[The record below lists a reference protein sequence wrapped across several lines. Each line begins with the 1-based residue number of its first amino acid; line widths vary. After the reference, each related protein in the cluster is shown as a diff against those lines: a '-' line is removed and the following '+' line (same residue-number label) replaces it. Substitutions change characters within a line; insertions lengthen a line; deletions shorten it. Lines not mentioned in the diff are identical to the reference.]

1 MTKGH
6 IIINHFLLLTLFFA
20 WLFSTYLLWG
30 HKISLLVRCA
40 GIREH
45 ADSLPCCKMQVGFW
59 LPLCR
64 PIWKERFIVFI
75 CLQVTYYPEDPG
87 KGYSYADGTHI
98 VTTKSVSRKGD
109 ILIYRIE
116 HAIEKRNVMKD
127 PPNYKV
133 RLHIMM
139 DVGLLICF

>member
-1 MTKGH
+1 MF
-6 IIINHFLLLTLFFA
+6 NLT
-20 WLFSTYLLWG
+20 
-30 HKISLLVRCA
+30 
-40 GIREH
+40 
-45 ADSLPCCKMQVGFW
+45 
-59 LPLCR
+59 
-64 PIWKERFIVFI
+64 
-75 CLQVTYYPEDPG
+75 QVTYYPEDPG

-133 RLHIMM
+133 CLHYH
-139 DVGLLICF
+139 DGCWLVDLLLEVLP